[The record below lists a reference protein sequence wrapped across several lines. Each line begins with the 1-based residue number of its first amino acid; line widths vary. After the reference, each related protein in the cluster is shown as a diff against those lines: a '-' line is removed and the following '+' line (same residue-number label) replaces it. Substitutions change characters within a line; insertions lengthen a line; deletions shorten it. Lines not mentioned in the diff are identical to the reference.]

1 MVSVMTS
8 EIVTTFPSL
17 REYERS
23 VQLLRNLGIAFQVVT
38 PAAAYR
44 HVAVPAVVIDRSAC
58 ARLNE
63 SGQFLSVGWVDYHP
77 ERDTG
82 AAPATPMAPAGATG
96 MKTDADTHTN
106 ADADADASQAGPA
119 VDIDTEQHGSD
130 IVGRPAVVLL
140 APCNVDEYQLRLVA
154 HLPGDLTEVLPYLN
168 AAVLSA
174 RYLLNANT
182 LTYMLGYRMI
192 TLHAR
197 KMLMAR
203 IDGVGDGW
211 RTLASSVSLINSTW
225 AQRAAIKPSLDL
237 RHTPAALE
245 LYRHLPRTNCRVC
258 GEATCLAFAA
268 KLRLGE
274 VSLNAC
280 TPLTEPAN
288 ASLRESL
295 LGLWPYLQ
303 APELESV

>member
-1 MVSVMTS
+1 MTN

-17 REYERS
+17 REYERG
-23 VQLLRNLGIAFQVVT
+23 VQQLRNLGIAFQLVT

-82 AAPATPMAPAGATG
+82 AASTSAAPAETGG
-96 MKTDADTHTN
+96 MKSEVGTCARSDASADDDADPIL
-106 ADADADASQAGPA
+106 PA
-119 VDIDTEQHGSD
+119 ATIDPDQSGSD

-174 RYLLNANT
+174 RYLHNANT

-197 KMLMAR
+197 KLLMAR

-225 AQRAAIKPSLDL
+225 AQRAAIKPTLDL
-237 RHTPAALE
+237 RRPPAALE
-245 LYRHLPRTNCRVC
+245 LYRHLPRTNCRLC

-274 VSLNAC
+274 VPLNAC
-280 TPLTEPAN
+280 IPLAEAAN
-288 ASLRESL
+288 ASLREAL
-295 LGLWPYLQ
+295 LDLWPYLQ
-303 APELESV
+303 APELEPV

>member
-1 MVSVMTS
+1 MTN

-17 REYERS
+17 HEYERA
-23 VQLLRNLGIAFQVVT
+23 VQQLRHLGIAFQLVT

-44 HVAVPAVVIDRSAC
+44 HVAVPAVVIDRSAR

-77 ERDTG
+77 ERDAG
-82 AAPATPMAPAGATG
+82 AASASAAPAEADGTKREVDTCAHSNTSADG
-96 MKTDADTHTN
+96 DAN
-106 ADADADASQAGPA
+106 QAGPA
-119 VDIDTEQHGSD
+119 ANVHPDQNGSD

-140 APCNVDEYQLRLVA
+140 APCNVDEHQLRLVA
-154 HLPGDLTEVLPYLN
+154 HLPGDLSEVLPYLN
-168 AAVLSA
+168 TAVLSA
-174 RYLLNANT
+174 RYLHNANT

-197 KMLMAR
+197 KLLMAR
-203 IDGVGDGW
+203 IDGVADGW

-237 RHTPAALE
+237 RRPPAALE
-245 LYRHLPRTNCRVC
+245 LYRHLPRTNCRLC

-274 VSLNAC
+274 APLNAC
-280 TPLTEPAN
+280 TPLAEAAN
-288 ASLRESL
+288 VSLREAL
-295 LGLWPYLQ
+295 LELWPYLQ
-303 APELESV
+303 APELEPV